1 MKIERNHKISLVFKG
16 RPFTKEI
23 KVRVII
29 LNGINGLGK
38 PYEASKLLSSCDIC
52 KHTSFLNLNP
62 CIMLYIYSNHR
73 GELEGGGGYIE
84 NMKKNI
90 SFF

>member
-52 KHTSFLNLNP
+52 KPTSFLNLNP
-62 CIMLYIYSNHR
+62 RIMLYIYIQIN
-73 GELEGGGGYIE
+73 EGSWKGGGYIQVTAV
-84 NMKKNI
+84 
-90 SFF
+90 